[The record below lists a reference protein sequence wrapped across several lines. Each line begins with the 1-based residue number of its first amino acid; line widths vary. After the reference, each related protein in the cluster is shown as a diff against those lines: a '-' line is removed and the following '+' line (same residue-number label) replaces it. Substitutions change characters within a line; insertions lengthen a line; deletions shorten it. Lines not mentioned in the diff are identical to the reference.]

1 MLILIA
7 AIQTRQIQNNDIAD
21 LICADGSKHFLIFRA
36 ICIAAGV
43 AAVAKDLQIMK
54 SLFLCVMDESFLLIL
69 RTGRR
74 HGATAAMVDTAIK
87 RGDFIRL
94 PNHIILRSG
103 SHHFLLSDTN
113 IISNVRFFVKFHHI
127 LKQYFLLPA

>member
-87 RGDFIRL
+87 RRNFIRL
-94 PNHIILRSG
+94 PNHVFLHSG
-103 SHHFLLSDTN
+103 SYRLLLTDTD
-113 IISNVRFFVKFHHI
+113 IISNVKI
-127 LKQYFLLPA
+127 FLSNFITF